1 LTLRACGAL
10 LTRPGGGPSLAAP
23 PTHDLRSLSSVV
35 FRQFSP
41 FMETASKQFSPF
53 MEMVWQFSGK
63 QFSPFME
70 MVWAVLRQAVLPI
83 YGNGAI

>member
-1 LTLRACGAL
+1 
-10 LTRPGGGPSLAAP
+10 
-23 PTHDLRSLSSVV
+23 
-35 FRQFSP
+35 
-41 FMETASKQFSPF
+41 METASKQFSPF